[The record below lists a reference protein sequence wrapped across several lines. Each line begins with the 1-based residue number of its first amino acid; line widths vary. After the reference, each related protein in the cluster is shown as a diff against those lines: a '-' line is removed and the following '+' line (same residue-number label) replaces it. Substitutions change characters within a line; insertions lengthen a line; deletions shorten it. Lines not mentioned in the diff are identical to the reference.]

1 VLVDM
6 IPMHVMQM
14 TIVEIIDVAIVAH
27 SRVSTTRTMLMRVIR
42 MMLLGADGHGFRLA
56 GAFVRFAVRPPD

>member
-1 VLVDM
+1 M

-27 SRVSTTRTMLMRVIR
+27 SRVSTTRTMLMGVIR
-42 MMLLGADGHGFRLA
+42 MMLLGAHGHEFGLA
-56 GAFVRFAVRPPD
+56 GAFVGFFLRPPD